1 MTAKMY
7 YEPREDSYLI
17 LKHIKEYVKGAV
29 LDMGTGSGILAEEA
43 AKYAD
48 EVIGADINEYAVKKA
63 QEKYKNIKFVCSDLF
78 SYFRKHP
85 QKFDLIIFNPPY
97 LPEDKDEPE
106 DIKLMTTGG
115 KYGYELIEKFLS
127 QAKNYLKEN
136 GKILLL
142 FSSLTNKNKVDEII
156 SKNNYNCKEIDKQK
170 LHFEE
175 LYIYLIKQ
183 NSVAN

>member
-1 MTAKMY
+1 MIAKIY

-17 LKHIKEYVKGAV
+17 LKHIKEYAKGNI

-48 EVIGADINEYAVKKA
+48 DVMGADINDYAVKKA
-63 QEKYKNIKFVCSDLF
+63 QEKYKNVKFVCSNLF
-78 SYFRKHP
+78 SYFKKNP
-85 QKFDLIIFNPPY
+85 EKFDLIIFNPPY

-115 KYGYELIEKFLS
+115 KYGYEIIERFLS
-127 QAKNYLKEN
+127 QAKDYLKKD
-136 GKILLL
+136 GKILIL
-142 FSSLTNKNKVDEII
+142 FSSLTNKNKVNEILT
-156 SKNNYNCKEIDKQK
+156 KNNYVYKEIDKLK

-175 LYIYLIKQ
+175 LYVYLINQ
-183 NSVAN
+183 NL